1 MTHTAIALVLG
12 MVVIGG
18 PNVVPAQASVSPRE
32 SHGLARDY
40 QIAAGPIDNAL
51 NTFAESSGLHVVFNA
66 DLTADL
72 QTEGL
77 NGSYSVREGLD
88 RLLAGTGLTY
98 RLSENRRTVSIVLA
112 QNTTSSNDGSV
123 FGVAQ
128 LPAIEIGAE
137 ANRIERGSGVRWNPR
152 S

>member
-1 MTHTAIALVLG
+1 
-12 MVVIGG
+12 
-18 PNVVPAQASVSPRE
+18 
-32 SHGLARDY
+32 
-40 QIAAGPIDNAL
+40 
-51 NTFAESSGLHVVFNA
+51 
-66 DLTADL
+66 
-72 QTEGL
+72 
-77 NGSYSVREGLD
+77 
-88 RLLAGTGLTY
+88 LLAGTGLTY